1 MAKQA
6 EIKHL
11 LTSAGE
17 KLCGGEWDV
26 YPRPCLVRDS
36 FYSLN
41 GDWELTA
48 TDGRVETV
56 KVPYPP
62 ESVISGVGRS
72 MGKRPHL
79 FYRRSFS
86 LPAGFIK
93 DRVILHFGAI
103 DQIATVTLNGRYI
116 GEHIGGYGHFSYDV
130 TDALQ
135 EENELC
141 VEVVDELYS
150 KILPYGKQR
159 EDRGGMWYTPVSGIW
174 QTVWIESVPEKYV
187 RRLDIT
193 TTESSAVIEAEGV
206 TEGSVTVTIP
216 GGDITVPLSEGRAE
230 IVLDDPI
237 AWSPENPHLYE
248 FKITAGNDTVSSY
261 FALRTL
267 KIGEVDGVSRILLNG
282 KPYFFHGVLDQ
293 GYFSDGIFTPAT
305 PEEYERDILT
315 MKALGFNTLRKHI
328 KLEPELFYYYCD
340 KLGMIVF
347 QDMINNSDYSFIRDT
362 ALPTI
367 GVKRINDKHLHKN
380 PKSRKAFED
389 CMREIVDTLR
399 NHPSVCYYTVFNE
412 GWGQFESEK
421 MYRLIKS
428 LDGTRIIDT
437 ASGWFFGAESDVESI
452 HVYFKPVKIK
462 PSKKPIILSEF
473 GGYSYKPEGHVANDE
488 RTYAYAF
495 YDDRK
500 RLEDAFV
507 KLYEDEVIPQI
518 KTGLCG
524 AIYTQ
529 LSDVEDETN
538 GIISYDRKVVKMNA
552 ERLCAVAEKLK
563 I

>member
-93 DRVILHFGAI
+93 DRLILHFVAI

-174 QTVWIESVPEKYV
+174 QTVWIESLPENPILSLKIDQNDQNAKIEV
-187 RRLDIT
+187 NSEADTKILT
-193 TTESSAVIEAEGV
+193 LESGERYELGGSEIVIEPENP
-206 TEGSVTVTIP
+206 IP
-216 GGDITVPLSEGRAE
+216 GGNG
-230 IVLDDPI
+230 
-237 AWSPENPHLYE
+237 
-248 FKITAGNDTVSSY
+248 GSS
-261 FALRTL
+261 
-267 KIGEVDGVSRILLNG
+267 N
-282 KPYFFHGVLDQ
+282 
-293 GYFSDGIFTPAT
+293 AT
-305 PEEYERDILT
+305 TEEYGD
-315 MKALGFNTLRKHI
+315 G
-328 KLEPELFYYYCD
+328 
-340 KLGMIVF
+340 
-347 QDMINNSDYSFIRDT
+347 
-362 ALPTI
+362 
-367 GVKRINDKHLHKN
+367 
-380 PKSRKAFED
+380 AFE
-389 CMREIVDTLR
+389 
-399 NHPSVCYYTVFNE
+399 
-412 GWGQFESEK
+412 W
-421 MYRLIKS
+421 
-428 LDGTRIIDT
+428 
-437 ASGWFFGAESDVESI
+437 
-452 HVYFKPVKIK
+452 
-462 PSKKPIILSEF
+462 
-473 GGYSYKPEGHVANDE
+473 
-488 RTYAYAF
+488 
-495 YDDRK
+495 
-500 RLEDAFV
+500 
-507 KLYEDEVIPQI
+507 
-518 KTGLCG
+518 
-524 AIYTQ
+524 
-529 LSDVEDETN
+529 
-538 GIISYDRKVVKMNA
+538 
-552 ERLCAVAEKLK
+552 
-563 I
+563 